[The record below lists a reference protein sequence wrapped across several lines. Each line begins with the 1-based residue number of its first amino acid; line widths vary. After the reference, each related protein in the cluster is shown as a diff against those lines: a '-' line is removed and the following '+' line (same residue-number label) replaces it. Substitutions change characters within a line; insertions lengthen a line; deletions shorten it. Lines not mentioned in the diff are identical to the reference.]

1 MFPHQRTAV
10 CSAARCRP
18 TRVPPAPSA
27 KPNRVALVGQ
37 RTPSAPIRPRNRHRP
52 ARPLESRR
60 PQDPL
65 QPNASATY
73 EIQGPA
79 VATAASAAAAAA
91 AAAAASPVASQVQ
104 LDCLNCCCSQYGH
117 PCWPC
122 YHQRKQV
129 AVSVQLV
136 RLAERCLPSLP
147 ALHHRCLGSQHS
159 ALCRMQHRRCRTT
172 RCWGLRHSAVWRKG
186 RRRHCRSLAFRG
198 LQADYATHLH
208 GCL

>member
-1 MFPHQRTAV
+1 MLPHQRTAV

-65 QPNASATY
+65 QSNASATC

-91 AAAAASPVASQVQ
+91 AASPVPSQVQ
-104 LDCLNCCCSQYGH
+104 LDCLSCCCSQYGH

-122 YHQRKQV
+122 CHQRKQV

-172 RCWGLRHSAVWRKG
+172 RCWGLLHSAVWRKG

-198 LQADYATHLH
+198 LQGDYATHLH
-208 GCL
+208 GRL